1 MKEKL
6 KFLLLLVLVSMAFS
20 ACQKD
25 DNDNNG
31 NEVWVSGFSEMEL
44 EEESF
49 WNGSDQS
56 GGFVSGNLFFPNK
69 FNEEW
74 SSWSGFS
81 VSNITDN
88 ETPGFINQYS
98 AFTGVGYGENKN
110 YAVMYVS
117 KFDETNHIKLTDEN
131 KDKSFRGMFATNN
144 TYAAIAMRD
153 GDDFSKKFGGEDGS
167 DPDWFKLKI
176 TGFKDG
182 SEIEGMETEFYLADY
197 RFDENSQDYIIDT
210 WEWIDLSDFAGADE
224 LRFTLNSSDT
234 GEWGMN
240 TPAYFCIGQVEV
252 NR

>member
-1 MKEKL
+1 MKKTL
-6 KFLLLLVLVSMAFS
+6 KNLALLMLVLITIT
-20 ACQKD
+20 ACQND
-25 DNDNNG
+25 D
-31 NEVWVSGFSEMEL
+31 NEVWVSDFSEMEL
-44 EEESF
+44 DPESF

-56 GGFVSGNLFFPNK
+56 GGFVSGKLFFPNK

-74 SSWSGFS
+74 SSWSGFAI
-81 VSNITDN
+81 SNITDN

-98 AFTGVGYGENKN
+98 AYTGESYGGNNK

-117 KFDETNHIKLTDEN
+117 EFDETNHIKLTSEN
-131 KDKSFRGMFATNN
+131 KDKSFRGMFVTNN

-167 DPDWFKLKI
+167 DPDWFKIKI

-210 WEWIDLSDFAGADE
+210 WEWIDLSGFATADE
-224 LRFTLNSSDT
+224 LRFILHSSDV

-240 TPAYFCIGQVEV
+240 TPAYFCIGQVEID
-252 NR
+252 